1 MAEVLVKTTA
11 VTLDELMALGPDVWV
26 EVING
31 EIVEMS
37 PSGGLHHVIAGNVFR
52 ILDSYVQA
60 KGIGTIF
67 MDGLIY
73 LMHYDH
79 KGLKDALVPDVSFI
93 RKESFPDDWD
103 VNLPFPGTPDLA
115 VEVISPSEGA
125 ADVTAKVRKYLD
137 RGTTQVWV
145 VYPDSQEVY
154 QYRRDSKPEMV
165 RVYRGAEEID
175 AESLFPGIKL
185 VTSDLFALP
194 DWVKE

>member
-1 MAEVLVKTTA
+1 MAEVLVA
-11 VTLDELMALGPDVWV
+11 VTLDELMALGADARV

-31 EIVEMS
+31 EIVEMC
-37 PSGGLHHVIAGNVFR
+37 PSGGLHHVVVANINR
-52 ILDSYVQA
+52 ILDAYVIA
-60 KGIGTIF
+60 NKIGSVF
-67 MDGLIY
+67 PAGLLH
-73 LMHYDH
+73 LMHYDRR
-79 KGLKDALVPDVSFI
+79 GLKDALAPDVSFI

-103 VNLPFPGTPDLA
+103 INLPFPGTPDLA

-154 QYRRDSKPEMV
+154 QYRRDSRPEMV

-185 VTSDLFALP
+185 VTSDFFTLP
-194 DWVKE
+194 GWVKE